1 MTYSYKVVRPFV
13 DKEDGKEYKLGHEFP
28 TDITSERIEQLFH
41 KQNVYNEQYIALD
54 VDAKATKAE
63 LLEIAEKHGVDV
75 SKDDTKAVIIK
86 RWRDNMATLENVKM
100 LLSIDDDK
108 QDELLKIIINNTEK
122 RLVSLLPVDIEE
134 VPERLEYIIEEVSV
148 KRFNRVG
155 AEGMT
160 QESIDG
166 RSNTFQSNDF
176 DEYMDV
182 IGALFPKETSK
193 RGRGVFY

>member
-1 MTYSYKVVRPFV
+1 
-13 DKEDGKEYKLGHEFP
+13 
-28 TDITSERIEQLFH
+28 
-41 KQNVYNEQYIALD
+41 
-54 VDAKATKAE
+54 
-63 LLEIAEKHGVDV
+63 
-75 SKDDTKAVIIK
+75 
-86 RWRDNMATLENVKM
+86 MATLENVKM

-122 RLVSLLPVDIEE
+122 RLISLLPLETEE
-134 VPERLEYIIEEVSV
+134 IPERLEYIVEEVSV

-182 IGALFPKETSK
+182 IDGLFPKEPSK
-193 RGRGVFY
+193 RGRGGFY

>member
-1 MTYSYKVVRPFV
+1 M
-13 DKEDGKEYKLGHEFP
+13 
-28 TDITSERIEQLFH
+28 
-41 KQNVYNEQYIALD
+41 
-54 VDAKATKAE
+54 
-63 LLEIAEKHGVDV
+63 
-75 SKDDTKAVIIK
+75 AV
-86 RWRDNMATLENVKM
+86 LENVKK
-100 LLSIDDDK
+100 LLSINDDK
-108 QDELLKIIINNTEK
+108 QDELLEIIISNTEK
-122 RLVSLLPVDIEE
+122 RLISLLPLETEE
-134 VPERLEYIIEEVSV
+134 IPERLEYIVEEVSV

-182 IGALFPKETSK
+182 IDALFPKETSK

>member
-1 MTYSYKVVRPFV
+1 M
-13 DKEDGKEYKLGHEFP
+13 
-28 TDITSERIEQLFH
+28 
-41 KQNVYNEQYIALD
+41 
-54 VDAKATKAE
+54 
-63 LLEIAEKHGVDV
+63 
-75 SKDDTKAVIIK
+75 AV
-86 RWRDNMATLENVKM
+86 LENVKK

-122 RLVSLLPVDIEE
+122 RLISLLPLETDEI
-134 VPERLEYIIEEVSV
+134 PERLEYIVEEVAV

-182 IGALFPKETSK
+182 IDALFPKETSK

>member
-1 MTYSYKVVRPFV
+1 
-13 DKEDGKEYKLGHEFP
+13 
-28 TDITSERIEQLFH
+28 
-41 KQNVYNEQYIALD
+41 
-54 VDAKATKAE
+54 
-63 LLEIAEKHGVDV
+63 
-75 SKDDTKAVIIK
+75 
-86 RWRDNMATLENVKM
+86 MATLENVKM

-122 RLVSLLPVDIEE
+122 RLISLLPLETEE
-134 VPERLEYIIEEVSV
+134 IPERLEYIVEEVSV
-148 KRFNRVG
+148 KRFNLVG

-182 IGALFPKETSK
+182 INALFPKETSNC
-193 RGRGVFY
+193 GRGVFY

>member
-1 MTYSYKVVRPFV
+1 
-13 DKEDGKEYKLGHEFP
+13 
-28 TDITSERIEQLFH
+28 
-41 KQNVYNEQYIALD
+41 
-54 VDAKATKAE
+54 
-63 LLEIAEKHGVDV
+63 
-75 SKDDTKAVIIK
+75 
-86 RWRDNMATLENVKM
+86 MATLENVKM

-108 QDELLKIIINNTEK
+108 QDKLLNIIIANTEK
-122 RLVSLLPVDIEE
+122 RLISLLPVDIEE
-134 VPERLEYIIEEVSV
+134 VPDRLEYIVEEVAV

-160 QESIDG
+160 QESVDG

-182 IGALFPKETSK
+182 IDALYPKESSK